1 MAPGA
6 APALGGVGALG
17 APELEG
23 GAATGEMAPADAVET
38 GDSAMAPGGEA
49 GGVRVIPP
57 CITDQATTA
66 QAADCIKKA
75 AEIRL
80 RSPKSAPKAAL
91 NLAAIDYTYP
101 QQKRRKP
108 YRSDDPRVN
117 VC

>member
-1 MAPGA
+1 
-6 APALGGVGALG
+6 
-17 APELEG
+17 
-23 GAATGEMAPADAVET
+23 VET

-49 GGVRVIPP
+49 GGASVIPP

-66 QAADCIKKA
+66 HAADCRMKA
-75 AEIRL
+75 AEIRW

-91 NLAAIDYTYP
+91 NLAAIDYTCP
-101 QQKRRKP
+101 QQKRREP